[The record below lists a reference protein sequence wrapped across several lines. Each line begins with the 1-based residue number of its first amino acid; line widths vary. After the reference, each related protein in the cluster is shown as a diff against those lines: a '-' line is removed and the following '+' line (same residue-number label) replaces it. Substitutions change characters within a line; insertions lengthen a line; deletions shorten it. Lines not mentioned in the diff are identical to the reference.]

1 MKKNLHRGST
11 NIIIL
16 AIVIFG
22 ALIYFNVDLRSIVG
36 SVVENPVF
44 QKVWSIL
51 ITAWTNYLVPLGVY
65 LMKSIGL
72 FNK

>member
-16 AIVIFG
+16 AVVIFG
-22 ALIYFNVDLRSIVG
+22 ALIYFNVDLRSVVG
-36 SVVENPVF
+36 TIMANPIF
-44 QKVWSIL
+44 EKVWSIL
-51 ITAWTNYLVPLGVY
+51 VTAWTSYLVPLGVY

-72 FNK
+72 FT

>member
-16 AIVIFG
+16 AVVIFG
-22 ALIYFNVDLRSIVG
+22 ALIYFNVDLRSVVG
-36 SVVENPVF
+36 TIMANPIF
-44 QKVWSIL
+44 EKVWGIL
-51 ITAWTNYLVPLGVY
+51 VTAWTSYLVPLGIY

-72 FNK
+72 FT